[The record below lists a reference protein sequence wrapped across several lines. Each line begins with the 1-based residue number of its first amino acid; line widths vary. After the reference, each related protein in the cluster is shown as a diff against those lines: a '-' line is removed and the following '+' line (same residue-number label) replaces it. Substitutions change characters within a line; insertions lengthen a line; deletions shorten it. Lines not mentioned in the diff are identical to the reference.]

1 MHLNG
6 AQEKKVF
13 HFQRTYAVPFRGGGE
28 IATHLF
34 YNIMAIILPLS

>member
-1 MHLNG
+1 MHLNE

-13 HFQRTYAVPFRGGGE
+13 HFQRTYAVPCGGGE